1 MMEFLASTHGS
12 QGTPQTVRWSCEAI
26 ILLIVYFQGP
36 TEV

>member
-12 QGTPQTVRWSCEAI
+12 QGTPQTVEAI